1 MSCAFRANLTEDSG
15 IVTGDSGRKPKI
27 GHLRAECAVTFGR
40 NGGSRS
46 LLAPTLGRRQ
56 FRLLKAKL
64 LTTASRV
71 CILVSNIPLSAYDA
85 IMSIAADRVEL
96 SDQDAELLAEASRLM
111 SEALDRSE
119 ARRITLVEEKAD
131 GSDVARLEVPPATLR
146 LLSQILALMARQQTF
161 VLYPQS
167 SELTTKQAAE
177 VLGVSRPFLIRV
189 LEAGEIPYRKVGRHR
204 RVLMKDVLA
213 YKQSMQVKRRAALD
227 ELVEASEEV
236 GGYDL

>member
-1 MSCAFRANLTEDSG
+1 MG
-15 IVTGDSGRKPKI
+15 
-27 GHLRAECAVTFGR
+27 
-40 NGGSRS
+40 
-46 LLAPTLGRRQ
+46 
-56 FRLLKAKL
+56 KACCSN
-64 LTTASRV
+64 ASRAV
-71 CILVSNIPLSAYDA
+71 VRSNGPSVANNSFIAYNAMTAKDLA
-85 IMSIAADRVEL
+85 MSIAADRVEL
-96 SDQDAELLAEASRLM
+96 SDRDAELLSQASRLM

-119 ARRITLVEEKAD
+119 ARRIALVEEKAD

-146 LLSQILALMARQQTF
+146 LLSQVLALMARQQTF
-161 VLYPQS
+161 VLYPES

-204 RVLMKDVLA
+204 RVLMKDILA

-227 ELVEASEEV
+227 ELVKASEDV